1 MSSTRREILSLI
13 KRRGPMTVQELSRT
27 LEITPMGV
35 RQHLAILERDGYI
48 QSDGT
53 RRGQGRPSRL
63 YGITPEGDKLFPR
76 TYEQLAHTL
85 LDDLRA
91 VGGETKVDELFEH
104 RRRRLLEQYRGRMA
118 GKEFREKVAVLAQA
132 REEEGYLAEHAQLD
146 RERFVLIEHNC
157 PIRAVAEA
165 YPQVCRCEMTLFAD
179 ALGTEV
185 VRTDHILSGAPHCR
199 YIIARPREAGA
210 KPPA

>member
-1 MSSTRREILSLI
+1 MTSTRREILSLI

-48 QSDGT
+48 QSNGI

-63 YGITPEGDKLFPR
+63 YEISAEGDKLFPR
-76 TYEQLAHTL
+76 TYEQLAQSL
-85 LDDLRA
+85 LDDLRT
-91 VGGETKVDELFEH
+91 VGGEEKLDELFEH
-104 RRRRLLEQYRGRMA
+104 RRKRLLEQYRSRMA

-132 REEEGYLAEHAQLD
+132 REEEGYLAEHEQLGRD
-146 RERFVLIEHNC
+146 RFVLIEHNC

-165 YPQVCRCEMTLFAD
+165 HPQVCRCEMTLFAD

-185 VRTDHILSGAPHCR
+185 TRTDHILSGAPHCR
-199 YIIARPREAGA
+199 YVIMRPRETGA
-210 KPPA
+210 KS